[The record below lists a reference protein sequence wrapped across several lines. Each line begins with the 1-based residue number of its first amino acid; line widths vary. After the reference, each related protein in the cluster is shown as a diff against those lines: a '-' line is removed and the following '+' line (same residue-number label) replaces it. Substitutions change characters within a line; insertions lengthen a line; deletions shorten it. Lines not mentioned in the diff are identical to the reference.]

1 MDLLF
6 RHTSSTILFKTDSV
20 LELLG
25 KSLPLAP
32 HSLRSV
38 VGSNNN
44 SNSGASAGEQS
55 ATDEQSAQVDI
66 SLLPL
71 LLSSFLLP
79 GHTEKVVYILEVL
92 EGCA

>member
-71 LLSSFLLP
+71 SSFLLP

>member
-66 SLLPL
+66 LPL
-71 LLSSFLLP
+71 LISSFLLP